1 MDFSLIL
8 PKLLNLGI
16 DLGERILAAVVI
28 YFIGRL
34 VIKWL
39 NKLFAHML
47 DKRKVDPSIL
57 LFLKSTLNIILM
69 VMLGLAIIG
78 SLGIELTGFAALLA
92 SAGVAIGMA
101 LSGNLQNFA
110 GGLLILVFRPYKV
123 GDYIESS
130 TGASGTVKEI
140 QIFHTVL
147 CTPDNRMIYAPNGA
161 MSSGVITNY
170 SQMDLRRVDWSFG
183 VEYGSDFKHVKDI
196 LLEVMKA
203 EGRILQTPAPFVEL
217 GELAASS
224 VDITVRAWVKKE
236 DYWDVHFAM
245 KQAVYTTFNK
255 EGIGFPFPQLTVHQ
269 E

>member
-1 MDFSLIL
+1 MDISLIL
-8 PKLLNLGI
+8 TKLVNLGI
-16 DLGERILAAVVI
+16 DFGERILGAIAI
-28 YFIGRL
+28 YFIGRMI
-34 VIKWL
+34 IKWL

-47 DKRKVDPSIL
+47 EKRKVDTSIL
-57 LFLKSTLNIILM
+57 LFLKSTLNITLL
-69 VMLGLAIIG
+69 VLLGLAIIG

-147 CTPDNRMIYAPNGA
+147 CTPDNRVIYAPNGA
-161 MSSGVITNY
+161 MSSGVITNFN
-170 SQMDLRRVDWSFG
+170 QMDLRRVDWSFG
-183 VEYGSDFKHVKDI
+183 VEYGVDFQSVKKVI
-196 LLEVMKA
+196 TEVLKA
-203 EGRILQTPAPFVEL
+203 ENRVLQTPAPFIEL
-217 GELAASS
+217 GSLSASS

-236 DYWDVHFAM
+236 DYWDVNFAIR
-245 KQAVYTTFNK
+245 QAIYTTFNK
-255 EGIGFPFPQLTVHQ
+255 EGINFPFPQLTVHQ